1 MDPVPVLLCGDLN
14 STPHSPLV
22 NFVTTAN
29 LDYAD
34 LSAVVIAGFHD
45 NSKKKRVIPKP
56 LLPSDMAIGT
66 DCMYMA
72 GGMQGR
78 ESNNDERTKPS
89 ISEGSGSAVQP
100 PGTSRT
106 KGQPDLEFKD
116 AQVSGDHPQQELSKD
131 LQECRRAT
139 RSARGRR
146 VATPSSRFNGV
157 LDLPGVN
164 SLLQTNLSPAAL
176 PVKRTRDHL
185 SAEDMKSSKSTSS
198 GASSV
203 DDMAMEVRGR
213 LEPEE
218 NTNSRLD
225 CQSQSSSMTEESTGD
240 RQQNSESKKPPAAL
254 VMMTLNNSF
263 TTSPPAATQNGH
275 PKNMTANGSNSN
287 PGCLTHPFK
296 LVPAYPHPSQYRPST
311 VTTYHQVAFETVDY
325 IFFTPMTYR
334 QTSSGKKLLCG
345 FHLIQRQ
352 VLPSTHTLLDLGP
365 QPHQHLCSDH
375 LLLKTTFQFTG

>member
-1 MDPVPVLLCGDLN
+1 VDPVPVLLCGDLN

-22 NFVTTAN
+22 NFVTSAN
-29 LDYAD
+29 FDYSD
-34 LSAVVIAGFHD
+34 LSAVVIAGFYD
-45 NSKKKRVIPKP
+45 NSKKKRAIPKP

-66 DCMYMA
+66 DCMYTA
-72 GGMQGR
+72 GGQQGS
-78 ESNNDERTKPS
+78 EPGKDERTNQS
-89 ISEGSGSAVQP
+89 TDEGTGPAKQP
-100 PGTSRT
+100 PGLSGS
-106 KGQPDLEFKD
+106 KGQNGPDPEFKE
-116 AQVSGDHPQQELSKD
+116 AQVSGDNLQPDLSRD

-146 VATPSSRFNGV
+146 GTTPSSRYNGV

-164 SLLQTNLSPAAL
+164 SLLQTNLSPAAV

-185 SAEDMKSSKSTSS
+185 SAEDLKSSKSTSS

-203 DDMAMEVRGR
+203 DDMALEVRGR
-213 LEPEE
+213 TEPEE
-218 NTNSRLD
+218 SSNSRQDCL
-225 CQSQSSSMTEESTGD
+225 CQSNSVAEESMGD
-240 RQQNSESKKPPAAL
+240 RQLNSELRKPPASL
-254 VMMTLNNSF
+254 VVTLNNGS
-263 TTSPPAATQNGH
+263 TATPKATQNGH
-275 PKNMTANGSNSN
+275 PKKNVTNDSST
-287 PGCLTHPFK
+287 GCLTHPFK
-296 LVPAYPHPSQYRPST
+296 LVPAYPHPSQCRPST

-334 QTSSGKKLLCG
+334 QSSSGKKHLCG

-365 QPHQHLCSDH
+365 QPHRYLCSDH